1 MAAQVLIEFLP
12 RPLARVGLRIAHR
25 LRHHWRRLARPQLR
39 GVTVFL
45 RDSRGRILFVRHA
58 YGPDVWGLP
67 GGGIDRG
74 EEPEDA
80 ARREMREELNVALGD
95 LRCVGTLDETLSGA
109 PHVAFLY
116 AAMIEGTPEPDGR
129 EIVEVRFAA
138 PDDPPQPLGKTAKR
152 RLAHLRAA
160 ETRTAP

>member
-1 MAAQVLIEFLP
+1 MVRPVLIEFLP
-12 RPLARVGLRIAHR
+12 RPLARAGLRIAHR
-25 LRHHWRRLARPQLR
+25 LRHHWRRLAKPRLR

-45 RDSRGRILFVRHA
+45 HDSQGRVLFVRHA

-74 EEPEDA
+74 EAPEDA
-80 ARREMREELNVALGD
+80 ARREMAEELRVTLTN

-109 PHVAFLY
+109 PHVAYLY
-116 AAMIEGTPEPDGR
+116 SATIAQVPEPDGR

-138 PDDPPQPLGKTAKR
+138 PDDPPQPLGKTARR
-152 RLAHLRAA
+152 RLAFLRSAQA
-160 ETRTAP
+160 DTAP